1 MDNKLK
7 ITTFNCQGFKER
19 MYDYVNEVFMQSDL
33 LLLQETWLYNFEHSN
48 FNKFIPNCQY
58 YAVSSMDEAELQRR
72 GRPFGDVLFYGK
84 EI

>member
-19 MYDYVNEVFMQSDL
+19 LYDYVNEVFMQSDL
-33 LLLQETWLYNFEHSN
+33 LLLQEKRLYKFEHSN

-72 GRPFGDVLFYGK
+72 GRPFRGCAIL
-84 EI
+84 